1 VSAATVGAAAALTLL
16 GGSLLLVLVRL
27 VRGPDLANRVVA
39 LDLLSVLGVGIAAAA
54 AVLSSDAAYLD
65 IALIL
70 ALIAFVSTVAFARYA
85 ERGGDR

>member
-1 VSAATVGAAAALTLL
+1 VSPAALAGAALALL
-16 GGSLLLVLVRL
+16 GASVLLVLARL

-54 AVLSSDAAYLD
+54 AVVSDDAVYLD
-65 IALIL
+65 VALVL

-85 ERGGDR
+85 ERGGDE

>member
-16 GGSLLLVLVRL
+16 GGSLLLALVRL

-54 AVLSSDAAYLD
+54 AVLSGDAVYLD

-85 ERGGDR
+85 ERGGDE